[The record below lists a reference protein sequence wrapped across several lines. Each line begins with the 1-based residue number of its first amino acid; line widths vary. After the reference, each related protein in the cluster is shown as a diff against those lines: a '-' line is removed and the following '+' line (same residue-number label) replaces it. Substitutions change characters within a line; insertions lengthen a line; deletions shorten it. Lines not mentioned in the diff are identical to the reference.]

1 MSINIPF
8 TVLYDKRCALCQR
21 VKEWLEEQPK
31 YAHMKFVEA
40 ASKEAQYKFP
50 EIDHNRTLTEL
61 TVISD
66 NGLVYKGEKAWI
78 ICLWALQEYREWAV
92 TLSSPELFPL
102 AQRMIMWVSS
112 NRFKISKFLGK

>member
-1 MSINIPF
+1 MDTNIPL
-8 TVLYDKRCALCQR
+8 TVLYDKRCVLCR
-21 VKEWLEEQPK
+21 RLRKWLEEQPK
-31 YAHMKFVEA
+31 YVEMKFIEA
-40 ASKEAQYKFP
+40 ASKEACYRFP
-50 EIDHNRTLTEL
+50 DVDHNRTLTEL

-66 NGLVYKGEKAWI
+66 NGWVYKGEKAWV

-112 NRFKISKFLGK
+112 NRFKISKLLG